1 MFVSHFLLLFRR
13 NNLNLQP
20 KKYILRNMNKKILIP
35 LIVVIHALVG
45 AAAWLFINLQEQ
57 KQVVQDM
64 EELAELDKQEME
76 NEYERFTMQYS
87 EMKTQINND
96 SIIAQLTAE
105 QMKTQKL
112 LEELKQVKASDARE
126 IARLKKELA
135 TVREVL
141 RDYVYQIDSLNRL
154 NQNLMAENSRVN
166 AELTE
171 RNAQVAGLSSEKA
184 SLSEKV
190 AIAAQ
195 LDATGI
201 SLQMLDKRGK
211 VAKKLKDLKQ
221 FRVSFNIAKNV
232 TASNGNRTVYVRIQ
246 NPGGNTLSGGGTF
259 AYENR
264 NIECSAKKVIEYTG
278 EETPVTVYWNMTQ
291 MLEAGDYRV
300 SIFVDGNMIGTKTF
314 SFK

>member
-13 NNLNLQP
+13 NNLYLQP

-35 LIVVIHALVG
+35 LIVVILALVG

-105 QMKTQKL
+105 QMRTQKL
-112 LEELKQVKASDARE
+112 LEELKQVKANDARE
-126 IARLKKELA
+126 ITRLKKELA
-135 TVREVL
+135 TVRAVL

-166 AELTE
+166 AELNE
-171 RNAQVAGLSSEKA
+171 RNAQVAGLNSEKA

-201 SLQMLDKRGK
+201 SMQMLNKRGK
-211 VAKKLKDLKQ
+211 PAKKLKDLAQ

-246 NPGGNTLSGGGTF
+246 NPGGNTLSGGGSF

-278 EETPVTVYWNMTQ
+278 EETPVTVFWNMSQ